1 MPLEEKQRITIR
13 RMDVAGAIKA
23 ALREHP
29 SVDSVRLTGSRS
41 EGRSHE
47 FSDWDFAVATNDFE
61 ALARDLPGLFGALA
75 PLAQQ
80 WDPYASHACY
90 MLMFPGPTKV
100 DLLFLDEHR
109 EWSPAWAP
117 SPENLAAVDLHF
129 WDWIV
134 WLEQKR
140 SGGHAETLAVG
151 LGNMFDLMLQPMG
164 VTTKPGSIAD
174 AIGAYVDARHNLER
188 RFGIRV
194 PRTLEREVRP
204 VVLQRQRRA
213 DPG

>member
-1 MPLEEKQRITIR
+1 
-13 RMDVAGAIKA
+13 MDVAAAVTA
-23 ALREHP
+23 ALRKHP
-29 SVDSVRLTGSRS
+29 SVESVRLTGSRG
-41 EGRSHE
+41 EGRSHD
-47 FSDWDFAVATNDFE
+47 FSDWDFAVTTNDFE
-61 ALARDLPGLFGALA
+61 SLAGDLPCLFEALA

-90 MLMFPGPTKV
+90 MLMVPGPTKV
-100 DLLFLDEHR
+100 DLLFLSEQR
-109 EWSPAWAP
+109 EWSPAWTP
-117 SPENLAAVDLHF
+117 SPENLVAIDRHF

-174 AIGAYVDARHNLER
+174 AIGAYTDARSSLER

-194 PRTLEREVRP
+194 PRTLECEVRP
-204 VVLQRQRRA
+204 VVLQRQPRA